1 MTWEQEQMEAEARGE
16 ARGEAKGKA
25 EGKVETLLELVKEGL
40 LSVKNAA
47 IKLDMSEEEFRKKY
61 SIV

>member
-1 MTWEQEQMEAEARGE
+1 MCNLSQEIKM
-16 ARGEAKGKA
+16 

-47 IKLDMSEEEFRKKY
+47 MKLGLSEEEFVKKY
-61 SIV
+61 PLA

>member
-1 MTWEQEQMEAEARGE
+1 MLWEQEIIEA
-16 ARGEAKGKA
+16 EAKGKV
-25 EGKVETLLELVKEGL
+25 EGKINILVELVKDGL
-40 LSVKNAA
+40 LSVKTAA